1 MDNHRCLINL
11 FNLWQNNLMKHIFF
25 LATFIIS
32 TTLTADV
39 AFLSCEY
46 SNSAKNWSKQKNI
59 KNTFFIVAINDSLIG
74 EKKVDRGVY
83 ELVDG
88 DMKNVGGRSSI
99 EYKKLYF
106 YSDQIGWVH
115 IWRDT
120 LEIAS
125 FDRSDPDGQCKS
137 LTQDEWQKATDEY
150 VMQQTEGNVF

>member
-1 MDNHRCLINL
+1 MKQT
-11 FNLWQNNLMKHIFF
+11 WQNNLMKHIFF
-25 LATFIIS
+25 LATFLIS

-46 SNSAKNWSKQKNI
+46 SNNAKSWSNQKNI
-59 KNTFFIVAINDSLIG
+59 KNIFFIVAINDSLIG

-88 DMKNVGGRSSI
+88 DMIYVGGRSSV
-99 EYKKLYF
+99 EYKRIAVRTRQTNWI
-106 YSDQIGWVH
+106 S

-120 LEIAS
+120 LEITS
-125 FDRSDPDGQCKS
+125 GDRSDPRGQCKS